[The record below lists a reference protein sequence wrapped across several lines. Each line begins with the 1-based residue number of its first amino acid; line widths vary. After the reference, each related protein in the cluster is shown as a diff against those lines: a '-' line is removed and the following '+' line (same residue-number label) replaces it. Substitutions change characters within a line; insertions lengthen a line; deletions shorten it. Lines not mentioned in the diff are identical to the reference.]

1 MDPSLRPNRS
11 TQSPCCCSVPNQP
24 LHCNPTHHA
33 VQQRKI
39 SLLGSTGSIGTQT
52 LDICA
57 ERPDLYEVTA
67 LAAGNNV
74 DLLAQQIVQF
84 RPKVRGVCRSIG

>member
-1 MDPSLRPNRS
+1 MK
-11 TQSPCCCSVPNQP
+11 
-24 LHCNPTHHA
+24 HTHAHI
-33 VQQRKI
+33 QRKI

-84 RPKVRGVCRSIG
+84 RPKVTNADEYRLMLLLTRRDEAKAIRQHR